1 MPAKLTVT
9 CLIHSIDERDS
20 NNYII
25 RETRKNSNIMITGEL
40 ILINSEFQVDIQD
53 LNFLPMSISNIE
65 PIESSSTSSLY
76 S

>member
-1 MPAKLTVT
+1 
-9 CLIHSIDERDS
+9 
-20 NNYII
+20 
-25 RETRKNSNIMITGEL
+25 MITGEL

-53 LNFLPMSISNIE
+53 LNFLPMSIANIE

>member
-1 MPAKLTVT
+1 MPTKLTVT

-53 LNFLPMSISNIE
+53 LNFLPMSIANIE